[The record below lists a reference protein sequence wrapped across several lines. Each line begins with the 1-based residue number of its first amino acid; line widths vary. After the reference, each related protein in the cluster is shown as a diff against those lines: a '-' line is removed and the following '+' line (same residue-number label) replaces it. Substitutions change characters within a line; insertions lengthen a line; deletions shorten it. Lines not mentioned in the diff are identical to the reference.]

1 MATNVAT
8 LTAKMAMDVSNFQR
22 GVGQVKS
29 GLNSLQG
36 AATVSSGVVGK
47 LAGGLLAGAV
57 AAKVFSSSLAALR
70 FAADKTFQAISVGFG
85 AAMESEQAT
94 IAFKTM
100 LGSMEEAVALKKDIE
115 TFALATP
122 FDVKGT
128 TDAVRTLKA
137 RNIATKELLPTLK
150 TLGDLSM
157 GDSERLKHL
166 ALAYSQVMQKNKLM
180 AQEANLQFPEAGIN
194 VVKAVADEMR
204 ITIPEVTKLMEE
216 GKISAAIV
224 RNALITLSE
233 TKFGGSLEDQ
243 AKTAMGALNRLRE
256 VGILTMKD
264 MAEGMMKKFSVGDNL
279 NDLASMAEVFRDE
292 IAPKLVDGLASVA
305 DQLID
310 TFSLMESI
318 LHRSERLGLLSLGT
332 TAVGG
337 GGLTTNAARQG
348 MAALATPETAVQ
360 LATGVNL
367 RALDAILGLAA
378 PGEAEG
384 GTMRDWWQDMK
395 NKVFDQRINDAYF
408 SQEGLKKG
416 PIPGAATA
424 VTSALGSLFKGTG
437 GALGSLAFNAGI
449 KGGRG
454 VSFLESLLP
463 AAAEKPG
470 EFRPTGAIEAGSR
483 EAMSAIVRNMLGGEK
498 KGMDEKQLKAAQDA
512 LKVLR
517 DILTQTTKAA
527 RDTADVIG
535 SFSG

>member
-1 MATNVAT
+1 MANVAT
-8 LTAKMAMDVSNFQR
+8 LTAKMAMDVSNFQS
-22 GVGQVKS
+22 GVGQVKG

-36 AATVSSGVVGK
+36 AATASSGVVGK

-57 AAKVFSSSLAALR
+57 AAKVLSSSLAALR
-70 FAADKTFQAISVGFG
+70 FAADKSFQALSIGFG

-94 IAFKTM
+94 VAFKTM
-100 LGSMEEAVALKKDIE
+100 LGSMEEAVKLKKQIE
-115 TFALATP
+115 EFALATP

-166 ALAYSQVMQKNKLM
+166 ALAYSQVMAKNKLM

-194 VVKAVADEMR
+194 IVAAVANEMGK
-204 ITIPEVTKLMEE
+204 TIPEVVKLMEE
-216 GKISAAIV
+216 GRISAALV
-224 RNALITLSE
+224 RNALITLAE
-233 TKFGGSLEDQ
+233 TNFAGSLSDQ
-243 AKTAMGALNRLRE
+243 AKTVMGALNRLRE

-264 MAEGMMKKFSVGDNL
+264 MAEGLMKEFSIGDNM

-310 TFSLMESI
+310 TFSLLESI
-318 LHRSERLGLLSLGT
+318 LNRMERTGLLNLGT

-337 GGLTTNAARQG
+337 GGLTTNAARRG
-348 MAALATPETAVQ
+348 MAALATPETAIQ
-360 LATGVNL
+360 LGTGINL